1 MKELFFNTIQ
11 EFNDFI
17 GVKTL
22 HPLVSIARVENT
34 APIEEA
40 VHHYGLYALFLK
52 ENKGCKLSYGR
63 TEYDFDEM
71 TVTSFAPG
79 QSVKVKPN
87 PEVPFAKYTVLA
99 FHPELLNRTQ
109 LGKNISRYEF
119 STIQA
124 TKPYTY
130 PLPR

>member
-34 APIEEA
+34 SPIQEA

-52 ENKGCKLSYGR
+52 ENKGCKLSSNSWRQTRGANCHTAEQNMILTR
-63 TEYDFDEM
+63 
-71 TVTSFAPG
+71 
-79 QSVKVKPN
+79 
-87 PEVPFAKYTVLA
+87 
-99 FHPELLNRTQ
+99 
-109 LGKNISRYEF
+109 
-119 STIQA
+119 
-124 TKPYTY
+124 
-130 PLPR
+130 